1 MTLLPTVE
9 VPATPHWGT
18 CYSPRP
24 SLPGTGCR
32 QPPLGTGDPCS
43 SLWEAL
49 IDEVYLVSSYK
60 AALRGRR
67 RGWPEARPLPSFR
80 LLDCSLQGPPRFAV
94 VLIQSSHRGFV
105 LPPPT
110 AGSGVS
116 VPSTDARLT
125 ETSDP
130 LGPPVTAPARRGAPE
145 RGIHESQMAC
155 KSRLSRVSPLSAGSV
170 ATPTR
175 GPEER
180 SVWVP
185 H

>member
-130 LGPPVTAPARRGAPE
+130 LGPPVHRAGTARSSGTRHTRIADGMQVAPQPGLAAVSGQRSHTNPRSRGA
-145 RGIHESQMAC
+145 
-155 KSRLSRVSPLSAGSV
+155 
-170 ATPTR
+170 
-175 GPEER
+175 
-180 SVWVP
+180 
-185 H
+185 